1 MEQQTG
7 YSQIKMRDNYR
18 KQYSSQRNKNL
29 VHLRFDIAKM
39 NLSEFASKIGIVKS
53 NLSEIEDGK
62 RDLSI
67 GNIHSYRTYFKDNH
81 NFIVSTD
88 YLLGYTDI
96 IENQSLN
103 VAKDLG
109 LSNDAITVFR
119 NMSDE
124 GHDVLNKL
132 TTEKGMLE
140 FLLGEMWIYANNSS
154 FTDIKITNHITD
166 STEIITNITE
176 IDQIMKAR
184 TIDSFSGII
193 LRFIKKAYEDSITAA
208 AENKIKMLE
217 LENKILSLKNSL
229 KKKDGD

>member
-1 MEQQTG
+1 MKLQTG

-109 LSNDAITVFR
+109 LSNDAVIAFR
-119 NMSDE
+119 NMPDE
-124 GHDVLNKL
+124 EHDVLNKL
-132 TTEKGMLE
+132 TSEKGMLE
-140 FLLGEMWIYANNSS
+140 FLLSVMWMYANNSS
-154 FTDIKITNHITD
+154 FIDIKITNRITD
-166 STEIITNITE
+166 STETIKDITE

-184 TIDSFSGII
+184 AIDSFSGII
-193 LRFIKKAYEDSITAA
+193 LPFIKKAYKDSINAA

-217 LENKILSLKNSL
+217 LENKILSLNNSL